1 MVKEEVMFAVK
12 RIEEAGRW
20 EQIDPTIFSCKKI
33 FSAVKLFLLLVDH
46 FFLGIER
53 DITMSHWH
61 NSILGGGIPS
71 TRSSPRLVGNEIFL
85 THWPNLWSIIFNKC
99 MLSYSYLRPYLG
111 RGAYPQKKVLFVS
124 LTTRYFWII
133 DPSIFRWTKIFRTV
147 KIFLLLVDQFFS
159 GKERDITLSLWL
171 NPGRGYTLNEK
182 FSSSRWQRD
191 IFDSLTQSM
200 LYDL

>member
-99 MLSYSYLRPYLG
+99 MLSYSYFRPYLR
-111 RGAYPQKKVLFVS
+111 RGAYPKKISRRLV
-124 LTTRYFWII
+124 
-133 DPSIFRWTKIFRTV
+133 DNE
-147 KIFLLLVDQFFS
+147 IFLDHWPNYFQMQKNFEGF
-159 GKERDITLSLWL
+159 KNI
-171 NPGRGYTLNEK
+171 
-182 FSSSRWQRD
+182 SSSRWP
-191 IFDSLTQSM
+191 IFFQG
-200 LYDL
+200 